1 MLLDRAI
8 DFCAEVLYEPTF
20 RVELDRCALAPWEG
34 LEDRERRGERWK
46 QIVRTFFKEAIFIA
60 STFLG
65 AMYRFPFFVVEED
78 ESDRVDFCFEVRIP
92 LTFP

>member
-1 MLLDRAI
+1 MVFEADGFEEDEAFL
-8 DFCAEVLYEPTF
+8 VSSEPTF
-20 RVELDRCALAPWEG
+20 FRIVSFPDEAALTVCCSI
-34 LEDRERRGERWK
+34 ERLIFVLRS
-46 QIVRTFFKEAIFIA
+46 FFKEAIFIA